1 MDGRKRTCSTRRLD
15 EMYLDNW
22 FAGIQHAVGK
32 NMVVEGDYIGSR
44 GNNIYV
50 RYDVNRF
57 NGDLM
62 DGRFDGIIPGVSQLL
77 YGQALDKS
85 HYNGVTA
92 AARLNRADLQFGAA
106 YTVGK
111 ATDYSSTA
119 TPPARPDAN
128 GPASQDEG
136 PADADIRQK
145 LVISGNWMIPGPKE
159 GAMAAVLGG
168 WQLAGMLLAQ
178 TGSPFSVVCNGRSF
192 TPIRDA
198 SGAIIGNSG
207 CDYNADGAGND
218 GRTCP
223 HRRLAVGPEQR

>member
-1 MDGRKRTCSTRRLD
+1 MLDPTID

-22 FAGIQHAVGK
+22 FAGVQHAVGK

-44 GNNIYV
+44 GNNMYV

-128 GPASQDEG
+128 GPAVAGRGAVGCRHPAQARHLGQLDDSRAEG
-136 PADADIRQK
+136 RRDGRCAGRVAARGHAARADR
-145 LVISGNWMIPGPKE
+145 L
-159 GAMAAVLGG
+159 AVLGRL
-168 WQLAGMLLAQ
+168 QRPIVHTDSRRRRAPSSA
-178 TGSPFSVVCNGRSF
+178 TAAATT
-192 TPIRDA
+192 TPMAPATI
-198 SGAIIGNSG
+198 
-207 CDYNADGAGND
+207 
-218 GRTCP
+218 GRTC
-223 HRRLAVGPEQR
+223 RRSAIRSRV